1 MQVESHWQLE
11 IQNEALVRF
20 REGAWRNMGHLVMV
34 EAMRQEL
41 FEVYSKK
48 STWSAMSL

>member
-1 MQVESHWQLE
+1 MESHWQLE

-34 EAMRQEL
+34 DAMREEL

-48 STWSAMSL
+48 SIQSVMSL